1 MAFDARQAFDREEID
16 LYWQL
21 ARQVVPTLH
30 RLKGSTRPLPFVED
44 LAVPPA
50 ALLDFLVRMQN
61 TLKRHQVTASLFGH
75 VGHGQL
81 HVRPFL
87 DLTNAED
94 VRKMEDLAADL
105 YREVFEVGGTISGEH
120 GDGLSR
126 TPFIRQQFG
135 ELYDVFREV
144 KRIFDPLGILNPG
157 KIVGDEGRSLTRDLR
172 PQCGCWRKRAPMRR
186 PAATSVARIDRGAQI
201 RRCPIGRRRMVPHR
215 KPPPHRRRSRRSKC
229 I

>member
-1 MAFDARQAFDREEID
+1 M
-16 LYWQL
+16 
-21 ARQVVPTLH
+21 
-30 RLKGSTRPLPFVED
+30 
-44 LAVPPA
+44 
-50 ALLDFLVRMQN
+50 LLDFLVRMQN
-61 TLKRHQVTASLFGH
+61 TLKRHQVTASLYGH

-94 VRKMEDLAADL
+94 VRKMEDFAADL

-126 TPFIRQQFG
+126 TPFVRQQFG

-144 KRIFDPLGILNPG
+144 KQIFDPLGFLNPG

-172 PQCGCWRKRAPMRR
+172 PQGPMVVEAN
-186 PAATSVARIDRGAQI
+186 PAAGGTVGLTGSRSFGAIPGSATANGNGGGIASARPFPSP
-201 RRCPIGRRRMVPHR
+201 RRLN
-215 KPPPHRRRSRRSKC
+215 C